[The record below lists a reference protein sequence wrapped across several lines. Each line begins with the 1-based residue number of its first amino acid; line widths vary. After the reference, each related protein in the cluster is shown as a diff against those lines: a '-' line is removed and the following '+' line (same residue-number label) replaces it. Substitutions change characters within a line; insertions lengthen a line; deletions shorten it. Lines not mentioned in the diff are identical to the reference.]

1 MALELEDL
9 HPDGIPYPDAPPEA
23 LEWIEQKLARLI
35 STPEGGRIDLST
47 RGLIKIG
54 EGPEGAPAPA
64 EEEDEEDEDDEDHDE
79 EDEDDEDED
88 ED

>member
-35 STPEGGRIDLST
+35 ATPEGGRIDLST
-47 RGLIKIG
+47 RGLIQIG
-54 EGPEGAPAPA
+54 EGPGSAPTESEP
-64 EEEDEEDEDDEDHDE
+64 EEDDEDDGHDE
-79 EDEDDEDED
+79 EEED
-88 ED
+88 